1 MKKVICNNVN
11 NVPSK
16 STHTSAQ
23 KQPKE
28 TNIQTFFKPI
38 QNWQKIL
45 KLPTGSYTDA
55 SWRYV
60 IYFK

>member
-1 MKKVICNNVN
+1 MKKVICDNVN
-11 NVPSK
+11 KVPTK
-16 STHTSAQ
+16 LTHTAAQ
-23 KQPKE
+23 KQAKE

-60 IYFK
+60 IFFK

>member
-1 MKKVICNNVN
+1 MKKVICDKVN

-16 STHTSAQ
+16 STHTEAQ
-23 KQPKE
+23 KQPKD